1 MKKVNKKALI
11 ASTVAMAVLPFTTG
25 KAESNGDWGLPRSV
39 DEIRADISTSENKQT
54 YTIKYGDT
62 LSTIAEALNVD
73 VTVLAN
79 LNQISNIDLISRE
92 LS

>member
-25 KAESNGDWGLPRSV
+25 KAESNGDWVARSV

-54 YTIKYGDT
+54 
-62 LSTIAEALNVD
+62 
-73 VTVLAN
+73 N
-79 LNQISNIDLISRE
+79 LHDQIWGYFKHDCGSFE
-92 LS
+92 C